1 MGAHSPAITTSG
13 QCARVPNRH
22 RLPPSA
28 HAGRHGRH
36 ERAGGGTGTAG
47 PYPRSACVEPVGRQ
61 ARRIGRSGTTYR
73 ADSPSALACLHRVRW
88 MLRVVCSMLHAARCI
103 LLACMSHVPRR
114 PVPPMARLLPGFR
127 RTGTCLLNQP
137 LPSPFQASWIAGCE
151 SAWARA
157 APPVLALA
165 IIALVGTRAWVDA
178 W

>member
-1 MGAHSPAITTSG
+1 MWY
-13 QCARVPNRH
+13 
-22 RLPPSA
+22 LP
-28 HAGRHGRH
+28 
-36 ERAGGGTGTAG
+36 
-47 PYPRSACVEPVGRQ
+47 
-61 ARRIGRSGTTYR
+61 RR
-73 ADSPSALACLHRVRW
+73 SPSALACLHRVRW

-114 PVPPMARLLPGFR
+114 PVPPMARLLPSFR

-151 SAWARA
+151 SAWART
-157 APPVLALA
+157 APLVLALA